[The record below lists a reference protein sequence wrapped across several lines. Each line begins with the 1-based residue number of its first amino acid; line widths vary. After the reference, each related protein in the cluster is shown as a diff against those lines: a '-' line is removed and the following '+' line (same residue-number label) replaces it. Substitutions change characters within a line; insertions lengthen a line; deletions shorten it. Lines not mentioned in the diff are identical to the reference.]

1 MRIKETHVYQFDELS
16 EHAKERAREWMRQGT
31 CDDSYWYESTLED
44 FTTIAGYLGYAVKSD
59 RVFFS
64 GFSSQGDG
72 ACFEGTF
79 RSEHLKLDQ
88 LIAYAPQD
96 KELARIGK
104 ELAGFIQDHPHWY
117 ATIKHSGRY
126 SHKYETDF
134 SCEELNSDDEDI
146 TEVKAEEEFIEISR
160 DLMGWIYRQLER
172 EYDYQMSD
180 EQIDETIR
188 ANEYEFTESGTRF

>member
-1 MRIKETHVYQFDELS
+1 MKIKETAVYQFDELN
-16 EHAKERAREWMRQGT
+16 ENAKERARDWMRQGT

-44 FTTIAGYLGYAVKSD
+44 FTTIAGYLGYEVKTD

-79 RSEHLKLDQ
+79 RSGNVHVEKLSE
-88 LIAYAPQD
+88 YAPQD
-96 KELARIGK
+96 SELARIGK
-104 ELAGFIQDHPHWY
+104 EIAGFIQEHPKWY

-126 SHKYETDF
+126 SHKYMTDF

-146 TEVKAEEEFIEISR
+146 TEAQAEEEFAELSR
-160 DLMGWIYRQLER
+160 DLMDWLYRQLER
-172 EYDYQMSD
+172 EYNYQMSD
-180 EQIDETIR
+180 EQIDESIR
-188 ANEYEFTESGTRF
+188 ANEYDFTEDGKRF